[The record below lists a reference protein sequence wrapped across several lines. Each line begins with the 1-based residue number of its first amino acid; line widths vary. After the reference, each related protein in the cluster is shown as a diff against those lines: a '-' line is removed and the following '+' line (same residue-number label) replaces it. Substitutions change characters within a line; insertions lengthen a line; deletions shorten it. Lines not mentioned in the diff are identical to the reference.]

1 MISTI
6 LVGNKQFS
14 VCLGSR
20 LRVERLKLKQ
30 GDLWLGKEVLAI
42 QNDSGEAI
50 FGEPFISKAQVK
62 ARIVR
67 HGKAKK
73 VLILKKNRRK
83 GYRRTLGH
91 RQQFTEIHIEAL
103 SDSTGQWITQ
113 KPQKSSSAT
122 EKAKVTAKPQ
132 KPSSATEKTKVTAK
146 PQKPSSATEKT
157 KVTAKPQKKLQ
168 KRRTTTIKKTTAKK
182 PVKKRGS

>member
-14 VCLGSR
+14 VRLGSR
-20 LRVERLKLKQ
+20 LRVEKLKVNQ

-42 QNDSGEAI
+42 QKDNEEAV
-50 FGEPFISKAQVK
+50 FGEPFINKAQVK
-62 ARIVR
+62 ARVIK

-91 RQQFTEIHIEAL
+91 RQPFTEIYIEAL
-103 SDSTGQWITQ
+103 SDSTGQWIT
-113 KPQKSSSAT
+113 KTAKKSTST
-122 EKAKVTAKPQ
+122 KAK
-132 KPSSATEKTKVTAK
+132 E
-146 PQKPSSATEKT
+146 
-157 KVTAKPQKKLQ
+157 KPQKKLQ
-168 KRRTTTIKKTTAKK
+168 KSKTTTIKKTKK
-182 PVKKRGS
+182 L